1 MEEQTSTDLSCLNPQ
16 IQAMIDNDDRTY
28 KGINMSLQGNC
39 CPPPKLMHT
48 KISNIRSRRCKARQ
62 IIIALKSTWLSPS
75 PLKTTTTK
83 ENKWNIQYTCT
94 ANTIYYKV
102 YLLISM
108 IINPGGVSSFNA
120 LSTNEP
126 LTNFHYY
133 CVIPE
138 NIHTPSTPRKTLWF
152 APAPEDFPFQGDF
165 LWPPSPQEFPEFLN
179 GDLLPPLDR
188 LANLR
193 KAKILRFW
201 TWSWEK

>member
-1 MEEQTSTDLSCLNPQ
+1 
-16 IQAMIDNDDRTY
+16 MIDNDDRTY

-75 PLKTTTTK
+75 PLKTTITK

-120 LSTNEP
+120 LSTNEL

-152 APAPEDFPFQGDF
+152 FFPFQGDF
-165 LWPPSPQEFPEFLN
+165 WWPPSPQEFPEFLN
-179 GDLLPPLDR
+179 GDFLPPSDR

>member
-75 PLKTTTTK
+75 PLKTTITK
-83 ENKWNIQYTCT
+83 ETNGIYSIHVRQI
-94 ANTIYYKV
+94 IYYKV

-126 LTNFHYY
+126 LTFSLLLCNSRKYPYPLHPTEDSLICTPPPRIFLSREIFDDPPPPRNFQ
-133 CVIPE
+133 
-138 NIHTPSTPRKTLWF
+138 NF
-152 APAPEDFPFQGDF
+152 
-165 LWPPSPQEFPEFLN
+165 
-179 GDLLPPLDR
+179 
-188 LANLR
+188 
-193 KAKILRFW
+193 
-201 TWSWEK
+201 